1 MTSNWEKFKKQTQG
15 TPDGEKPQ
23 GRKIGT
29 SFPCQICNKR
39 SEGAMYYPIDS
50 LVRYVCPDE
59 HVNYLENFK
68 LAF

>member
-1 MTSNWEKFKKQTQG
+1 MTSNWEKFKKQT
-15 TPDGEKPQ
+15 GEPTGDKPQ

-39 SEGAMYYPIDS
+39 SDGAMYFPVDS
-50 LVRYVCPDE
+50 LLRFECPDG
-59 HVNYLENFK
+59 HVSFIENFK